1 MRYHLLAKFCI
12 HSVLFVALIGLFV
25 TSTDTFAQNQKKRE
39 KAIGSNALKQEK
51 TDDLLGWGDWQQG
64 VLAIDLS
71 TLPLTPKQRMI
82 LADKIEQLKA
92 DFGVG
97 VSGEIEQAI
106 SELDASNLV
115 NDNTGTKRNSRNKSS
130 SLTSK
135 FHDDLL
141 LEEEILALEFAN
153 AKPFD
158 DPEGLGT
165 ENQTNK
171 LLFDTVFARL
181 LQLEQQQL
189 QALDDKK
196 LRGK

>member
-1 MRYHLLAKFCI
+1 M
-12 HSVLFVALIGLFV
+12 LFIALIGLALASAKTFAK
-25 TSTDTFAQNQKKRE
+25 SQQSSEIATDTSKLKRD
-39 KAIGSNALKQEK
+39 NM
-51 TDDLLGWGDWQQG
+51 DDLLGWGDWQQG

-71 TLPLTPKQRMI
+71 TLPLTPKQRII
-82 LADKIEQLKA
+82 LADKIKQLKA

-115 NDNTGTKRNSRNKSS
+115 NDNTGKKRSNRSKDLPAS
-130 SLTSK
+130 SK

-158 DPEGLGT
+158 DPEGLST
-165 ENQTNK
+165 VNQTNK
-171 LLFDTVFARL
+171 LLFEAIFARL
-181 LQLEQQQL
+181 VQLEQQQL
-189 QALDDKK
+189 QALDSNQARRK
-196 LRGK
+196 

>member
-1 MRYHLLAKFCI
+1 MKCHLLAKSCI
-12 HSVLFVALIGLFV
+12 HLVLTIALISLCV
-25 TSTDTFAQNQKKRE
+25 TSADTFAQNQQKPEIAAAASKLE
-39 KAIGSNALKQEK
+39 QDHV
-51 TDDLLGWGDWQQG
+51 DDLLGWGDWQQG

-71 TLPLTPKQRMI
+71 TLPLTPKQRSI
-82 LADKIEQLKA
+82 LADKIAQLKA

-115 NDNTGTKRNSRNKSS
+115 NDSTGKKRSNRSEDSPMN
-130 SLTSK
+130 SK

-165 ENQTNK
+165 ENKTNK
-171 LLFDTVFARL
+171 LLFDTIFARL

-189 QALDDKK
+189 QALDEKIE
-196 LRGK
+196 R